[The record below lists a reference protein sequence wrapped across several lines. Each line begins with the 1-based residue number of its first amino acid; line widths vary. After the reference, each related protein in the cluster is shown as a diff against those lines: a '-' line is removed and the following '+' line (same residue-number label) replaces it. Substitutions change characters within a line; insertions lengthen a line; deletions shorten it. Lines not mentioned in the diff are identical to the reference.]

1 MPGAAMSDPPPKTR
15 LEQLRLERDAKFDEI
30 VSCLSRELYSG
41 SSVSE
46 EDRNSLI
53 EEAEILTD
61 NWAAAENNHRPL
73 ELSTALQ
80 IFLSEHQEICKQ
92 IIEILDS
99 GGSEDY

>member
-1 MPGAAMSDPPPKTR
+1 MSDPSPKTR

-30 VSCLSRELYSG
+30 VSCLSRELYFG

-46 EDRNSLI
+46 DDRNSLI

-61 NWAAAENNHRPL
+61 NWAAAENNHGPL

-80 IFLSEHQEICKQ
+80 VLLSEHQEICKQ
-92 IIEILDS
+92 IIEMLDS
-99 GGSEDY
+99 GGSEEH